1 MPILLYYLWNN
12 ALIYDVIVFQLLQI
26 IRINVAIT
34 IMAKQRDEELESEF
48 DYTEGK
54 RRKTWNDDP
63 ISHQRVLGY
72 APTHSATLPSKEL
85 VTQER
90 DKEEWR
96 ARKFHL
102 LSLDAYSRHKALVN
116 HYLLS
121 SGRGIEHFVR
131 STEGDRNDY
140 GVLVEH
146 HRFLWDERDDTGSWE
161 KSLAKS
167 YYDRLFKEYAIS
179 DLSRYKE
186 NKIALRWR
194 TEKEVVEGKGQ
205 FVCGNKP
212 CVVMEG
218 LESWEV
224 NFGYMEEGEKKNA
237 LVKLRLCA
245 ECSRKL
251 NYCHKKKRW
260 KKDSKHSSSE
270 KDRKRKGRRSSKEV
284 AGDMGSTSSVTVDKH
299 VEEKRPESEDPSV
312 VWSKPA
318 EALVEKSKDE
328 EFDEYF
334 KDMLL

>member
-1 MPILLYYLWNN
+1 
-12 ALIYDVIVFQLLQI
+12 
-26 IRINVAIT
+26 
-34 IMAKQRDEELESEF
+34 MARQRDEELESEF

-54 RRKTWNDDP
+54 RRKTWRDDP
-63 ISHQRVLGY
+63 ISHQGVLGY
-72 APTHSATLPSKEL
+72 APTHSASLPSKEL

-121 SGRGIEHFVR
+121 SGKGIEHFVR

-140 GVLVEH
+140 NVLSEH
-146 HRFLWDERDDTGSWE
+146 HKFLWNEGDDTGSWE
-161 KSLAKS
+161 KHLAKA

-194 TEKEVVEGKGQ
+194 TESEVIEGKGQ
-205 FVCGNKP
+205 FACGSKR
-212 CVVMEG
+212 CSARED

-224 NFGYMEEGEKKNA
+224 NFGYVEEGEKKNA

-245 ECSRKL
+245 DCSKKL
-251 NYCHKKKRW
+251 NYFHKKKRW
-260 KKDSKHSSSE
+260 VKGDKQGSTDKKA
-270 KDRKRKGRRSSKEV
+270 RKRKHRGSSSD
-284 AGDMGSTSSVTVDKH
+284 AGDSVATPSDTACAAEDKRL
-299 VEEKRPESEDPSV
+299 EDEQAAEGGNDPSA
-312 VWSKPA
+312 VWSRPV
-318 EALVEKSKDE
+318 EALIEKSKDE